1 MRLFKLIPSAL
12 FAVASAAHAI
22 EEPAYTVT
30 RSHDVFEIRRYEPY
44 IVAEVVVPGPADEA
58 GNQGFRILA
67 GYIFGNNK
75 GSRTLDMT
83 APVTQTPAAATIP
96 MTAPVTQAQGQGGYV
111 VRFVMPRGSTLEN
124 LPEPVDARVELR
136 EASAKTVAV
145 IRYSGFW
152 SQANY
157 EEHLAQLREA
167 LAKAGIATEGEPVLS
182 RYDPPF
188 TLPFLRRNEVW
199 LTVR

>member
-188 TLPFLRRNEVW
+188 TLPYLRRNEVW